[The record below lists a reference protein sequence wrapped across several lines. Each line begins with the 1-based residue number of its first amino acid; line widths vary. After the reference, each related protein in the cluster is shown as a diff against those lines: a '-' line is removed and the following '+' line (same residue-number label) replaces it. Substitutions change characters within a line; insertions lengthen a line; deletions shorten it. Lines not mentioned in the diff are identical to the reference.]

1 MDGEELI
8 SPTPPPDKMFRIAL
22 LLVAAFGAA
31 ELAGLGVFYAGK
43 WRAEYVAA
51 HPKPIAPA
59 TTPAPA
65 PPAVAAKTTPA
76 APPTPPPRRRCK
88 DPPPC
93 AHDRHHACSGAA
105 GSDDTN
111 LAKHCSPFHC
121 RTAAEGSN

>member
-43 WRAEYVAA
+43 WRTEYVAA

-59 TTPAPA
+59 TPPPPPPHPPRRPPAPRPPRPA
-65 PPAVAAKTTPA
+65 PPAVAEKTTPA
-76 APPTPPPRRRCK
+76 APTTATTPAVVPP
-88 DPPPC
+88 
-93 AHDRHHACSGAA
+93 AA
-105 GSDDTN
+105 T
-111 LAKHCSPFHC
+111 
-121 RTAAEGSN
+121 TQT